1 MIENSILIMAELF
14 VTIMQRAFAENTLKT
29 RGRSHGVQ
37 LAAWGFYFVAAN
49 YVTHR
54 ITTNVWGNISIAL
67 VSFFLLMYF
76 LYADSTRS
84 LIFVT
89 VFIYISGMCAEFL
102 TSYGYRL
109 VAKEKLGAIGFG
121 MEPYYLLII
130 SRLVWSCIMKAAL
143 LTVKQNRKMEP
154 SIRDWI
160 EAFFVPAG
168 SMLIMAGV
176 FFGKNIRP
184 EITSFFT
191 TLILLT
197 INIFTYYLY
206 ENVKA
211 SSEKKAAEKI
221 LREQCSYYMRQCEES
236 QAMWEKFRTFRHDIK
251 QKYMYEQMLLERK
264 EYVKLEG
271 HYKETLGFLT
281 EKRKAASSGNMYFDS
296 IVNYKAQVA
305 EKDGIA
311 LRADIIVPQ
320 DANMDGESICVLL
333 GNLLDNAIEAAKETE
348 PEGRYVDL
356 RIKAQGSSL
365 FMKIE
370 NPYRTP
376 RIKQGNRYVTTK
388 ENKKEHGIGLKI
400 VEELVEKYQGEMELT
415 EGNHIFTV
423 TLLLYSVFPGD
434 EG

>member
-1 MIENSILIMAELF
+1 MIENSILITTEVFA
-14 VTIMQRAFAENTLKT
+14 TIMQRIFTENTLKSRERS
-29 RGRSHGVQ
+29 RGIQ
-37 LAAWGFYFVAAN
+37 LVAWGFYFIFAN
-49 YVTHR
+49 YITYK
-54 ITTNVWGNISIAL
+54 ITTNVWSNTIIVL
-67 VSFFLLMYF
+67 VSFFLLMWF
-76 LYADSTRS
+76 LYEDSIRT
-84 LIFVT
+84 LIFVSA
-89 VFIYISGMCAEFL
+89 FMYLSGMCAEFL

-109 VAKEKLGAIGFG
+109 VAKEELGAVGFG
-121 MEPYYLLII
+121 VEPYYLLII

-143 LTVKQNRKMEP
+143 LTVKQNREMEP

-168 SMLIMAGV
+168 SMLIMVGV

-184 EITSFFT
+184 EITSFST
-191 TLILLT
+191 TFILLI

-236 QAMWEKFRTFRHDIK
+236 QAMWEKFRNFRHDIK

-264 EYVKLEG
+264 EYVKLES

-296 IVNYKAQVA
+296 IINYKAQVA

-320 DANMDGESICVLL
+320 DTNMDGESICMLL

-356 RIKAQGSSL
+356 HIKAQGSSL
-365 FMKIE
+365 FMKME

-434 EG
+434 ER